1 MQRVMVMV
9 LGLAVG
15 VSGAASGLSQERV
28 ELPSAGIALT
38 RPAGW
43 HTATIAQVQAN
54 RERAKLSD
62 PELQSALASRSALP
76 LIVFSKYPEPHP
88 ALNPTVQITLRQGL
102 RGSPN
107 SLLAGALQTMKRGF
121 ADLQIIEPVRATQ
134 VSGLPASQVRVTYTL
149 QTQTGAHA
157 RVVSRLWLVPRG
169 SLMFLIGMSGGE
181 SEPDVCEAEFAA
193 ALKSITIER

>member
-9 LGLAVG
+9 VGLAVG

-28 ELPSAGIALT
+28 ELPSAGIAVT

-62 PELQSALASRSALP
+62 PEMQAALASRSALP

>member
-62 PELQSALASRSALP
+62 PEMQAALASRSALP

>member
-9 LGLAVG
+9 VGLAVG
-15 VSGAASGLSQERV
+15 VSGAASSLSQERV

-62 PELQSALASRSALP
+62 PEMQAALASRSALP

>member
-1 MQRVMVMV
+1 MRRMLVMV

-15 VSGAASGLSQERV
+15 VSEAASGLSQERV

-54 RERAKLSD
+54 RERTKLSD
-62 PELQSALASRSALP
+62 PEMQAALASRSALP
-76 LIVFSKYPEPHP
+76 LIVFTKYPEPHP
-88 ALNPTVQITLRQGL
+88 ALNPTIQITLRQGL
-102 RGSPN
+102 RGSPVT
-107 SLLAGALQTMKRGF
+107 LLAGALETMKKGF
-121 ADLQIIEPVRATQ
+121 ADLQIVEPVRAAQ
-134 VSGLPASQVRVTYTL
+134 VSGLPASQVKVTYTL
-149 QTQTGAHA
+149 QTQTGARA

-193 ALKSITIER
+193 ALKSITIDQ

>member
-9 LGLAVG
+9 VGLAVG

-62 PELQSALASRSALP
+62 PEMQAALASRSALP

-102 RGSPN
+102 QGSPN
-107 SLLAGALQTMKRGF
+107 RLLAGALQTMKRGF

>member
-9 LGLAVG
+9 LGLAVAI
-15 VSGAASGLSQERV
+15 SGDANGLSQERV

-62 PELQSALASRSALP
+62 PEMQAALASRSALP

>member
-1 MQRVMVMV
+1 MQQVMVMV
-9 LGLAVG
+9 VGLAVG

-62 PELQSALASRSALP
+62 PEMQAALASRSALP

-134 VSGLPASQVRVTYTL
+134 ISGLPASQVRVTYTL